1 MGRDVNGAFRKIIF
15 WLHLIAGVVAG
26 VVILVM
32 CVTGAAIAF
41 DKQSIAV
48 AEGDNRRIAP
58 AAPDAARLSVDEL
71 LAKARESQSNAR
83 PSAITIY
90 SDPTLAPMV
99 AFGRT
104 NAVYINP
111 HTGEIAAQGA
121 TGTRTFMR
129 VMTDWHRWLGREGD
143 GRAVGKAIT
152 GACNTAFLV
161 LAVSG
166 IYLWWPRRWSVES
179 LKAIVLFRGGLGG
192 KARDWNWHNV
202 IGIWSAPVLIVLTA
216 SGMVISY
223 RWASD
228 LVYRTAGVTPPP
240 PAAAPGG
247 AANVTVPTPPPGT
260 KPLGYEQL
268 FAVVKEQAPQWEQI
282 TVRFSSGAPRG
293 GGGEGRAPA
302 RDSQRAEPTG
312 TNTTTANAEAP
323 RRERDGS
330 RGGGEAR
337 GEARGGQPQA
347 VTVSVKERD
356 AWPLF
361 ATVTFTLDPH
371 TGEVL
376 KRESYADQDRG
387 RRARS
392 WMRYLHT
399 GEALGWI
406 GQLVAA
412 LASLG
417 GGVLVWTGLALS
429 FRRFFGRKSAT
440 S

>member
-1 MGRDVNGAFRKIIF
+1 MKFRSILF
-15 WLHLIAGVVAG
+15 WLHLVAGVVAG
-26 VVILVM
+26 VIILIM
-32 CVTGAAIAF
+32 CVTGVAIAF
-41 DKQSIAV
+41 EKQTIAAV
-48 AEGDNRRIAP
+48 EGEIRRVDP
-58 AAPDAARLSVDEL
+58 AAPDAARLTVDEL
-71 LAKARESQSNAR
+71 LAKVRETQTNGR
-83 PSAITIY
+83 PSGITIY
-90 SDPTLAPMV
+90 SNPELATLV

-104 NAVYINP
+104 NSVYLNP
-111 HTGEIAAQGA
+111 YTGEIKAQGA
-121 TGTRTFMR
+121 AGTRTFMR
-129 VMTDWHRWLGREGD
+129 VMTDWHRWLGRDAE

-179 LKAIVLFRGGLGG
+179 LKAIALFRGGLGG

-228 LVYRTAGVTPPP
+228 LVYRAAGSTPPP
-240 PAAAPGG
+240 PGAGPGG

-268 FAVVKEQAPQWEQI
+268 FAVITNNAPQWAEM
-282 TVRFSSGAPRG
+282 TFRFGGAPQRG
-293 GGGEGRAPA
+293 GGSAEGRGGA
-302 RDSQRAEPTG
+302 REAGGPQRTDTSKTNAAVEVAG
-312 TNTTTANAEAP
+312 TRP
-323 RRERDGS
+323 ERIES
-330 RGGGEAR
+330 RGG
-337 GEARGGQPQA
+337 QSQA
-347 VTVSVKERD
+347 VSLTVKERD

-361 ATVTFTLDPH
+361 AAVQFTLDPN

-376 KRESYADQDRG
+376 KRETYADQDRG
-387 RRARS
+387 RQARS
-392 WMRYLHT
+392 WLRYLHT

-429 FRRFFGRKSAT
+429 FRRFFGRKPT
-440 S
+440 V

>member
-1 MGRDVNGAFRKIIF
+1 MSFRKIIF
-15 WLHLIAGVVAG
+15 WLHLVVGVVAG
-26 VVILVM
+26 VIILIM
-32 CVTGAAIAF
+32 CVTGVAIAF
-41 DKQSIAV
+41 EKQTIAAV
-48 AEGDNRRIAP
+48 EGEIRRVDP
-58 AAPDAARLSVDEL
+58 AAPDAARLTVDEL
-71 LAKARESQSNAR
+71 LAKVRETQTNGR
-83 PSAITIY
+83 PSGITIY
-90 SDPTLAPMV
+90 SNPELATLV

-104 NAVYINP
+104 NSVYLNP
-111 HTGEIAAQGA
+111 YTGEIKAQGA
-121 TGTRTFMR
+121 AGTRTFMR
-129 VMTDWHRWLGREGD
+129 VMTDWHRWLGRDAE

-152 GACNTAFLV
+152 GACNAAFLV

-228 LVYRTAGVTPPP
+228 LVYRAAGSTPPP
-240 PAAAPGG
+240 PGAGPGG
-247 AANVTVPTPPPGT
+247 AANVTVPTPPSGT

-268 FAVVKEQAPQWEQI
+268 FAVITNNAPQWAEM
-282 TVRFSSGAPRG
+282 TFRFGGAPQRG
-293 GGGEGRAPA
+293 GGSAEGRGGA
-302 RDSQRAEPTG
+302 REAGGPQRTDASKTNATVEVAGTRPERAE
-312 TNTTTANAEAP
+312 
-323 RRERDGS
+323 S
-330 RGGGEAR
+330 RGA
-337 GEARGGQPQA
+337 QSQA
-347 VTVSVKERD
+347 VSVAVKERG

-361 ATVTFTLDPH
+361 AAVQFTLDPH

-387 RRARS
+387 RQARS
-392 WMRYLHT
+392 WLRYLHT

-417 GGVLVWTGLALS
+417 GGLLVWTGLALS
-429 FRRFFGRKSAT
+429 FRRFFGRKAAAA
-440 S
+440 

>member
-1 MGRDVNGAFRKIIF
+1 VSFKKIIF

-26 VVILVM
+26 VIILIM
-32 CVTGAAIAF
+32 CVTGVAIAF
-41 DKQSIAV
+41 EKQTIAA
-48 AEGDNRRIAP
+48 AESEIRRVGEP
-58 AAPDAARLSVDEL
+58 SWSPARLTVDEL
-71 LAKARESQSNAR
+71 LAKVRETQTNGR
-83 PSAITIY
+83 PSGITIY
-90 SDPTLAPMV
+90 SDPELASMV
-99 AFGRT
+99 SFGRT
-104 NAVYINP
+104 NSVYLNP
-111 HTGEIAAQGA
+111 YTGEIKAQGA
-121 TGTRTFMR
+121 AGTRTFMR
-129 VMTDWHRWLGREGD
+129 VMTDWHRWLGRD
-143 GRAVGKAIT
+143 AAGRSVGKAIT

-179 LKAIVLFRGGLGG
+179 LKAIVFFRGGLGG

-228 LVYRTAGVTPPP
+228 LVYRAAGSTPPP
-240 PAAAPGG
+240 PGAGPGG
-247 AANVTVPTPPPGT
+247 AANVTVPTSPPGT

-268 FAVVKEQAPQWEQI
+268 FAVITNNAPQWAEV
-282 TVRFSSGAPRG
+282 TFRFGGAPQRG
-293 GGGEGRAPA
+293 GGSAEGRGAAREVGGPQRTDASKTNATVEVAGTRPERGEG
-302 RDSQRAEPTG
+302 Q
-312 TNTTTANAEAP
+312 
-323 RRERDGS
+323 RREGGDS
-330 RGGGEAR
+330 RFA
-337 GEARGGQPQA
+337 QTQA
-347 VTVSVKERD
+347 VSVTVKERD

-361 ATVTFTLDPH
+361 AAVQFTLDPN

-387 RRARS
+387 RQARS
-392 WMRYLHT
+392 WLRYLHT

-429 FRRFFGRKSAT
+429 FRRFFGRKPTVA
-440 S
+440 

>member
-1 MGRDVNGAFRKIIF
+1 VNGAFRKIIF
-15 WLHLIAGVVAG
+15 WLHLVAGVVAG
-26 VVILVM
+26 VIILIM

-41 DKQSIAV
+41 DKQTIAV
-48 AEGDNRRIAP
+48 AEGNNRRITPP
-58 AAPDAARLSVDEL
+58 AFPVSEPAQLSVDEL
-71 LAKARESQSNAR
+71 LTKVRESQSNAR

-90 SDPTLAPMV
+90 SNPELATLV

-104 NAVYINP
+104 NSVYLNP
-111 HTGEIAAQGA
+111 YTGEIKTQGA
-121 TGTRTFMR
+121 AATRTFMR
-129 VMTDWHRWLGREGD
+129 VMTDWHRWLGRDAE

-161 LAVSG
+161 LAMSG

-179 LKAIVLFRGGLGG
+179 LKAIVFFRGGLGG

-228 LVYRTAGVTPPP
+228 LVYRAAGSTPPP
-240 PAAAPGG
+240 PGAGPSG
-247 AANVTVPTPPPGT
+247 AANVMVPTPPPGT

-268 FAVVKEQAPQWEQI
+268 LAVITNNAPQWAEI
-282 TVRFSSGAPRG
+282 TFRFGGAPQRG
-293 GGGEGRAPA
+293 GGSAEGRGGA
-302 RDSQRAEPTG
+302 REAGGLQRTDTSKTNASVEVAGTRPERAE
-312 TNTTTANAEAP
+312 
-323 RRERDGS
+323 S
-330 RGGGEAR
+330 RGGHS
-337 GEARGGQPQA
+337 QA
-347 VTVSVKERD
+347 VSVTVKERE

-361 ATVTFTLDPH
+361 AAVQFTLDPN

-387 RRARS
+387 RQARS
-392 WMRYLHT
+392 WLRYLHT

-429 FRRFFGRKSAT
+429 FRRFFGRKPTVA
-440 S
+440 